1 METTDTTTSSTEE
14 GYSFVELFVYAVLGG
29 MIVYLL
35 KQIFMPPPQPP
46 RPVYVPKPKPVPRP
60 FTKEELR
67 QYDGTENRPIYIG
80 VKGKVYDVS
89 SRGEFYGPEGPYHC
103 FAGRDA
109 SRALALGSLEA
120 KDVENSS
127 LEGLAAGELETLEEW
142 IQSYEMK
149 YDVVGFYPFDMI
161 ADSAGPAATD
171 AAPTAEQSSEGG
183 EKGVATEH

>member
-1 METTDTTTSSTEE
+1 MEAIEAITTTEEE
-14 GYSFVELFVYAVLGG
+14 GYSFVEIFVYAVLGG

-35 KQIFMPPPQPP
+35 KQIFMPPQHP

-67 QYDGTENRPIYIG
+67 QYDGAENRPIYIG
-80 VKGKVYDVS
+80 VKGKIYDVS
-89 SRGEFYGPEGPYHC
+89 SRGEFYGPGGPYNC

-109 SRALALGSLEA
+109 SRALALGSLEE